1 MLYKTNILALVGGGI
16 YPKFSINKITI
27 WDNHQDKII
36 SQIRFNSEV
45 IKVKIRKD
53 VIIGALQDRIYIINI
68 ITLETIDILE
78 TYNNPQGIFS
88 ISYTIVY
95 NRLKISLID

>member
-1 MLYKTNILALVGGGI
+1 MLDKSNILALVGGGE

-27 WDNHQDKII
+27 WDDHQGKII

-53 VIIGALQDRIYIINI
+53 TIIGVLQEKIYILNI
-68 ITLETIDILE
+68 ATLETIDILE
-78 TYNNPQGIFS
+78 TYNNPNGIFS
-88 ISYTIVY
+88 A
-95 NRLKISLID
+95 